1 MAPWQVV
8 PALVVIGGAICL
20 IGALPLGVHK
30 LFNNG
35 ETRRTQAMGIDKWTH
50 ALLQRDKQLKE
61 EAAQKLASA

>member
-35 ETRRTQAMGIDKWTH
+35 EHRRTGVDKFTH
-50 ALLQRDKQLKE
+50 ALLMRDKQLKD
-61 EAAQKLASA
+61 EAAQKLAAT